1 MGDSEED
8 ICLSENTEP
17 KTGTGKNASSLEIA
31 DVVKL
36 MTGVLQ
42 TQFQNLSGQLKLEQS
57 ESIAK
62 KLKENSVLKI
72 KSEGNRAQY
81 EFNAELLD
89 GLDKLEAR
97 AFDNKD
103 SESVTIIGDLRGK
116 LKTRQKH
123 IRIADS
129 SPAGWKTVLEYKSRE
144 IADNSDDEKKIRS
157 AENRALKHKKH
168 GQNKRFH
175 PYNNYKAQPAAAA
188 GSAAQLA
195 LSGPSTVS
203 PTFQPFPYQQQ
214 PFRDRTTRRQPQPSD
229 LCHHCFRYGHC
240 KTNCPR
246 RNNPESQ

>member
-1 MGDSEED
+1 MGDSEEE
-8 ICLSENTEP
+8 ISISENTEP
-17 KTGTGKNASSLEIA
+17 NTGTGKNVGSLEIA

-116 LKTRQKH
+116 LKTRLKH
-123 IRIADS
+123 IEVV
-129 SPAGWKTVLEYKSRE
+129 KFFVCMECYKFSIGRLMLR
-144 IADNSDDEKKIRS
+144 N
-157 AENRALKHKKH
+157 
-168 GQNKRFH
+168 GT
-175 PYNNYKAQPAAAA
+175 PT
-188 GSAAQLA
+188 
-195 LSGPSTVS
+195 ST
-203 PTFQPFPYQQQ
+203 Y
-214 PFRDRTTRRQPQPSD
+214 
-229 LCHHCFRYGHC
+229 L
-240 KTNCPR
+240 
-246 RNNPESQ
+246 